1 MDSHPGIYRIV
12 LLTIPKFRH
21 SLEAIRQDL
30 MDSPY
35 RGQDAVC
42 RQPVWRL
49 ITFAFAVDIYSV
61 SLYFYTQVIRGQSSS
76 ACSNGGQ
83 GPSEAA
89 AMLDIGQRRPSVSHR
104 SLQCSTRPASWRC
117 RFRSTGT
124 KRCSPSGC
132 SLRRASTRS
141 RPSSALRGSSNAHS
155 HGRQASTGT
164 ALLQR
169 RRNRHAGGYRSRW
182 H

>member
-1 MDSHPGIYRIV
+1 
-12 LLTIPKFRH
+12 
-21 SLEAIRQDL
+21 
-30 MDSPY
+30 
-35 RGQDAVC
+35 
-42 RQPVWRL
+42 
-49 ITFAFAVDIYSV
+49 
-61 SLYFYTQVIRGQSSS
+61 
-76 ACSNGGQ
+76 
-83 GPSEAA
+83 
-89 AMLDIGQRRPSVSHR
+89 MLDIGRSLAPGKVISAGDYAKAPNCVSALSRGIGRFFEDYDVLLRPTLARPPVPISSLQMMFLQRRSSVSHR